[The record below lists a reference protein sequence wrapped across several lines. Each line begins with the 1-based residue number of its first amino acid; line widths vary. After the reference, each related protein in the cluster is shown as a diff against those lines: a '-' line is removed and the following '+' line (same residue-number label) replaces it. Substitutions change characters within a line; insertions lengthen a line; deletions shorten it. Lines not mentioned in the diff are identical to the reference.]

1 MNTKINVLMI
11 IYCLFVC
18 LLINSKIL
26 TCIELSD
33 QDSHSPPASSIWK
46 KTVRF
51 KTENEIITNS
61 TYVDDG
67 IPNGKPKSL
76 RISGFCVG

>member
-1 MNTKINVLMI
+1 MNTKINVLI
-11 IYCLFVC
+11 IILFVC

-67 IPNGKPKSL
+67 IPNGKPTPL
-76 RISGFCVG
+76 RISGFLFD